1 MTSTE
6 HDLGRPGDAHDLG
19 ISPRPAAPLSQP
31 IDLDLVARIR
41 EEAAGEISEV
51 RRADAGLETAE
62 ISPEDE
68 AARAEPIIWKRLDAY
83 ARERTAAAEPVLDLD
98 AEEALFRRVKAD
110 LFGLGGFEEFL
121 FDPTVE
127 NIFVIG
133 CDRVFVNRSGQVAPD
148 RVAPVAE
155 SDEAL
160 VELVNRWSSRLGRTE
175 RRFDVSNPRV
185 DMRLPGGFRLHAIM
199 EVTSRPTI
207 TIRCPHHRKVEL
219 DDQIRF
225 GTVDEPMAAFLRA
238 AVRARCNIIVAGGTG
253 TGKTTL
259 LRSLLF
265 EVPAHERIV
274 TIEDTLELGIAAFE
288 EEHPNV
294 VEMETRQANVEGV
307 GELSMMDLTRECLR
321 MSPDRVVLGE
331 VRGAEALYMM
341 KAMSQG
347 NDGSMCT
354 VHANS
359 ARGVADRVRGYCA
372 EGLNEI
378 PMSVIDG
385 FYRNA
390 VDLVVHLKVLPDMRR
405 VVSSIVE
412 VQKDSGEGI
421 RYNELFA
428 PRIDGPAVRETPPSE
443 VLSERLSFAGWSPAT
458 WSPVG

>member
-1 MTSTE
+1 MTSTDLDRPTDHAPSPFGGTTE
-6 HDLGRPGDAHDLG
+6 SVRQQPLDLG
-19 ISPRPAAPLSQP
+19 
-31 IDLDLVARIR
+31 LVARIR
-41 EEAAGEISEV
+41 EESAGEISDI
-51 RRADAGLETAE
+51 RRTEAGLDTEAL
-62 ISPEDE
+62 SPEDE

-83 ARERTAAAEPVLDLD
+83 ARERTSTAQAVLDL
-98 AEEALFRRVKAD
+98 AEEEAIFRRVRAD
-110 LFGLGGFEEFL
+110 LFGLGGFEQYL
-121 FDPTVE
+121 FDPSVE

-133 CDRVFVNRSGQVAPD
+133 CDRVFVNRAGQAEPD
-148 RVAPVAE
+148 RVPPVAE
-155 SDEAL
+155 SDSAL
-160 VELVNRWSSRLGRTE
+160 IELVNRWSSRLGRTE

-185 DMRLPGGFRLHAIM
+185 DLRLPGGFRLHAIM

-219 DDQIRF
+219 DDQVQF
-225 GTVDEPMAAFLRA
+225 GTIDPPMAEFLRA

-259 LRSLLF
+259 LRALLF
-265 EVPAHERIV
+265 EVPAHERII
-274 TIEDTLELGIAAFE
+274 TIEDTLELGIAAFDD
-288 EEHPNV
+288 EHPNV

-307 GELSMMDLTRECLR
+307 GELTMMDLTRECLR

-354 VHANS
+354 VHADS

-390 VDLVVHLKVLPDMRR
+390 VDLVVHLKVLPDKRR

-412 VQKDSGEGI
+412 VQKDGGDGI
-421 RYNELFA
+421 RYNELFS
-428 PRIDGPAVRETPPSE
+428 PRLDSTAVRSTPPSDT
-443 VLSERLSFAGWSPAT
+443 LAQRLAFAGWSAAR
-458 WSPVG
+458 

>member
-1 MTSTE
+1 M
-6 HDLGRPGDAHDLG
+6 
-19 ISPRPAAPLSQP
+19 
-31 IDLDLVARIR
+31 
-41 EEAAGEISEV
+41 
-51 RRADAGLETAE
+51 
-62 ISPEDE
+62 
-68 AARAEPIIWKRLDAY
+68 
-83 ARERTAAAEPVLDLD
+83 
-98 AEEALFRRVKAD
+98 
-110 LFGLGGFEEFL
+110 
-121 FDPTVE
+121 
-127 NIFVIG
+127 
-133 CDRVFVNRSGQVAPD
+133 
-148 RVAPVAE
+148 APVAE

-160 VELVNRWSSRLGRTE
+160 VELVNRWASRLGRTE

-199 EVTSRPTI
+199 AVTSRPTI
-207 TIRCPHHRKVEL
+207 TIRCPHHRKIEL
-219 DDQIRF
+219 VDQLGF
-225 GTVDEPMAAFLRA
+225 GTIDAPMLAFLKA

-259 LRSLLF
+259 LRALLF
-265 EVPAHERIV
+265 EVPAHERII
-274 TIEDTLELGIAAFE
+274 TIEDTLELSIAAFE
-288 EEHPNV
+288 DEHPNV

-354 VHANS
+354 VHADS
-359 ARGVADRVRGYCA
+359 ARGVADRIRGYCA

-412 VQKDSGEGI
+412 VQKDSADGI

-428 PRIDGPAVRETPPSE
+428 PRVDGTAVEATPPSDF
-443 VLSERLSFAGWSPAT
+443 LAQRLRFAGWSAA
-458 WSPVG
+458 S

>member
-6 HDLGRPGDAHDLG
+6 FGHTTAVSQDRLG
-19 ISPRPAAPLSQP
+19 SPRPTANAEP
-31 IDLDLVARIR
+31 INLDLVARIR

-51 RRADAGLETAE
+51 RRSEAGLETDD

-83 ARERTAAAEPVLDLD
+83 ARERTAAAEPILDLD
-98 AEEALFRRVKAD
+98 AEESIFRRVKAD
-110 LFGLGGFEEFL
+110 LFGLGGFEEYL

-133 CDRVFVNRSGQVAPD
+133 CDRVFVNRAGQTEPD

-185 DMRLPGGFRLHAIM
+185 DLRLPGGFRLHAIM

-219 DDQIRF
+219 VDQIKF
-225 GTVDEPMAAFLRA
+225 GTIDEPMAAFLRA

-259 LRSLLF
+259 LRALLF
-265 EVPAHERIV
+265 EVPSHERIV

-288 EEHPNV
+288 DEHPNV

-307 GELSMMDLTRECLR
+307 GELTMMDLTRECLR

-354 VHANS
+354 VHADS
-359 ARGVADRVRGYCA
+359 ARGVADRIRGYCA

-390 VDLVVHLKVLPDMRR
+390 VDLVVHLKVLPDKRR

-428 PRIDGPAVRETPPSE
+428 PQVDATAVRHTPPSE
-443 VLSERLSFAGWSPAT
+443 FLSERLRFAGWGAAR
-458 WSPVG
+458 